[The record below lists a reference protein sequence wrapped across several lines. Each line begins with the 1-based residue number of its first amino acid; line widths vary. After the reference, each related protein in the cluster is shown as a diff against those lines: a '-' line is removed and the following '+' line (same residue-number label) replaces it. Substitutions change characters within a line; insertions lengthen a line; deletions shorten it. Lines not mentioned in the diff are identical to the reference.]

1 MKVELVSYSNKDPLS
16 LISLAARTCYSSKI
30 PKKIRPLDIE
40 GQLFNPG
47 HHTPFEHFFL
57 TFAIEDI
64 PVGDITF
71 GLHLVHPFY
80 NTDQRSGRY
89 AGKMFWRPP
98 FKTVEEYISVSWPT
112 VKEEMKRKVINYLR
126 KEISIFRDNHSQIT
140 DLARYF
146 LKKERPFISREN
158 LEKNAPKIAQ
168 EQLRMFIPII
178 FPTGL
183 IHTIDLITLASLYR
197 TAWSPGMREVSK
209 QMAEIVVTQFPD
221 LSFMFPERKERYS
234 EWVPRLEDNKIRI
247 ATKPSLRILNIEES
261 IEELEEPPLPSPEM
275 IGPLDLL
282 PFSPQFMNNNLIRLN
297 SVIEVSLATMG
308 QDQRHRGIQR
318 GEPSF
323 TRKFYLPPLLQEAK
337 MYQVAEE
344 TMKQWFSFRNK
355 LPSTLWTLLA
365 PYGAMVKYKKS
376 GPLNAVIHEQSK
388 RLCWLA
394 QEEIYQIS
402 CILREELEKISC
414 HKYLQLLEPPCLAGK
429 CPEGNRYCGRD
440 LHKVAS
446 FFKRTV

>member
-1 MKVELVSYSNKDPLS
+1 MKVELVSHSNKNPAFLT
-16 LISLAARTCYSSKI
+16 SLAARTCYSSKI

-40 GQLFNPG
+40 DQLFNTG
-47 HHTPFEHFFL
+47 HHTPLEHFFL

-64 PVGDITF
+64 PVGDVTF

-80 NTDQRSGRY
+80 NTDQRSGRFS
-89 AGKMFWRPP
+89 GKMFWHPQ
-98 FKTVEEYISVSWPT
+98 FKTVEDYISTSWPI
-112 VKEEMKRKVINYLR
+112 VEKEMKRKIIDYLR
-126 KEISIFRDNHSQIT
+126 KEISIFQDNHYQIT
-140 DLARYF
+140 GSARYF
-146 LKKERPFISREN
+146 LKKERPFISQEN

-183 IHTIDLITLASLYR
+183 IHTIDLITLASLYQ
-197 TAWSPGMREVSK
+197 TAWSPGMREVTK

-221 LSFMFPERKERYS
+221 LSFMFPKRKERYS
-234 EWVPRLEDNKIRI
+234 EWIPRLSNNDMTTI
-247 ATKPSLRILNIEES
+247 ATEPSLRFLGIEL
-261 IEELEEPPLPSPEM
+261 LEKSAFPSPEM

-282 PFSPQFMNNNLIRLN
+282 PFSPRFMDNNLVRIDTE
-297 SVIEVSLATMG
+297 IEVSLATMG

-318 GEPSF
+318 GKPSF
-323 TRKFYLPPLLQEAK
+323 TGNFYLPPLLQEAE

-344 TMKQWFSFRNK
+344 TMKQWLSFQNK
-355 LPSTLWTLLA
+355 LPATLWILLA
-365 PYGAMVKYKKS
+365 PYGAMVKYKKT
-376 GPLNAVIHEQSK
+376 GHLNTVIHEQNK

-414 HKYLQLLEPPCLAGK
+414 HKYQQLLEPPCLAGK
-429 CPEGNRYCGRD
+429 CPEGDRYCGRD
-440 LHKVAS
+440 LHKVTS
-446 FFKRTV
+446 FSKRIV